1 MGELKSFSTQ
11 AGRSLVAADLEG
23 LTARVQRLEDIEAIR
38 STWVDY
44 CARLDA
50 ADWDGLGDVFTEDAV
65 LEMDGLDALGG
76 SGRDGAYRGRAAIIG
91 DFYVRVAGGAASTDE
106 GMFSTG
112 HLSTNLHVDL
122 AGDQATTLAYFF
134 EIVANDRI
142 LIGTYQHRFRR
153 EGDRWRF
160 AFLRI
165 SVRYRAKLAATE
177 VGGQS
182 LRAVLAKPL

>member
-1 MGELKSFSTQ
+1 MSAELE
-11 AGRSLVAADLEG
+11 ALAA
-23 LTARVQRLEDIEAIR
+23 RIQRLEDIEAIR

-76 SGRDGAYRGRAAIIG
+76 SGRDGVYRGRASVIG
-91 DFYVRVAGGAASTDE
+91 DFYARVAGGAARTDE
-106 GMFSTG
+106 GFFSTG
-112 HLSTNLHVDL
+112 HLSTNLQVEL
-122 AGDQATTLAYFF
+122 EGDEATTLAYFL
-134 EIVANDRI
+134 EIVANDRV

-153 EGDRWRF
+153 ESDRWRF